1 VGIDEKQHVM
11 HKEYNK
17 QPQEE
22 RGEKIKGPVVRE
34 NQSDYREVLE
44 AIEDGYWEVDLG
56 GKITFCTNT
65 FARILG
71 YTQKELVGMN
81 YLNFMDNFAAKEV
94 FRVFNSVFHSGK
106 PSKTGAYELIRK
118 DGQRIVCDV
127 SVTLILDDEGKPRGF
142 RGILRDITEHRHT
155 QELQERFNLMRRMLG
170 QTIHALSIAF
180 ELRDPFTAG
189 HHRRVSDL
197 SRSIATQLKLS
208 RDAIDG
214 IRISGSIHDIGKI
227 SIPSEILN
235 KPGKLSNIE
244 FMMVKTH
251 PEIGYN
257 ILKNIDFPWPVA
269 QTVHQHHERIDGS
282 GYPQGLTGNEI
293 IMEARIMAVAD
304 VVEAMAS
311 HRPYRRAI
319 GITEA
324 LNEVETNKGILYDR
338 DVADACLDLFRA
350 RGYKLKE

>member
-1 VGIDEKQHVM
+1 MQ
-11 HKEYNK
+11 KEHDSPSQKKYGK
-17 QPQEE
+17 
-22 RGEKIKGPVVRE
+22 KIKSTVAHKHE
-34 NQSDYREVLE
+34 TDYWKILE
-44 AIEDGYWEVDLG
+44 AIEDGYWEVDLKG
-56 GKITFCTNT
+56 NMTFCTNT

-71 YTQKELVGMN
+71 YTQKELIGMN
-81 YLNFMDNFAAKEV
+81 YLTFTDNLAAKEV
-94 FRVFNSVFHSGK
+94 FRVFNRVSHSGK

-118 DGQRIVCDV
+118 DGTRIVGDV
-127 SVTLILDDEGKPRGF
+127 SVTLILDDAGKQRGF
-142 RGILRDITEHRHT
+142 RGILRDITERRHT
-155 QELQERFNLMRRMLG
+155 QELQERFNLMRKMLG

-197 SRSIATQLKLS
+197 SRSIATQLKLPG
-208 RDAIDG
+208 DAIDG

-235 KPGKLSNIE
+235 KPGKLTEIE
-244 FMMVKTH
+244 FKMVKTH
-251 PEIGYN
+251 PEIGRD

-269 QTVHQHHERIDGS
+269 QTVHQHHERINGS
-282 GYPQGLTGNEI
+282 GYPQGLAGNEI

-319 GITEA
+319 GIPEA
-324 LNEVETNKGILYDR
+324 LEEIGANKGILYDR
-338 DVADACLDLFRA
+338 DVVDACIELFRA